1 VLLRPGT
8 EFFNGS
14 TLCRSWER
22 PLAGWWVSDDAE
34 DSMSAEDLRK
44 AMLDL
49 MAALSDDIIRTEAI
63 ADELTQAAMALS
75 DHQRGAKAIRDTAVH
90 KRVEA
95 IELRGKLAALHESY
109 AARFNSEGSGAR
121 RR

>member
-1 VLLRPGT
+1 
-8 EFFNGS
+8 
-14 TLCRSWER
+14 
-22 PLAGWWVSDDAE
+22 
-34 DSMSAEDLRK
+34 MSAEDLRK

-63 ADELTQAAMALS
+63 ADELTRAAVALS
-75 DHQRGAKAIRDTAVH
+75 GHQQGAKAIRDTAVR
-90 KRVEA
+90 KRVGA

-121 RR
+121 RG